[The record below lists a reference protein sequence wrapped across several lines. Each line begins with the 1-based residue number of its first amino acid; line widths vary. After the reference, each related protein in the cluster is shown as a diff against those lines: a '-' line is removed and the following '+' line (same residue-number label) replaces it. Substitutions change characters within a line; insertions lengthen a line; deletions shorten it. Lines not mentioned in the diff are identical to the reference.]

1 MEAANG
7 LPSAEELMELV
18 NKQDS
23 VIECLQEKL
32 DISNEQVRLFREAEE
47 KRRHSEN
54 ESSEIVAAAE
64 QRISSAL
71 AALQSLKTQNEK
83 LENELE
89 KLSKITEQ
97 EKPVPSVI
105 QLRNKV
111 KELEFDLVREQRAA
125 ADLRNEVAFQKR
137 RVDQLQS
144 ELDACHK
151 KSASVASSLSSKLDE
166 SVKEL
171 TELKIKY
178 QSVLN
183 ERDHI
188 ASELGG
194 KVEVMTQRSAHL
206 QAHCERISSKLLKL
220 RRECKVSEC
229 RIAALVEENAML
241 RGTASRRPSE
251 EEGEQVQ
258 QLLKDQSHLIDAL
271 REESKLLLNQL
282 ESERKEYRT
291 ETKLFKRERR
301 ELEERLQKMLSS

>member
-54 ESSEIVAAAE
+54 ESSEIVVAAE
-64 QRISSAL
+64 QRISSAM
-71 AALQSLKTQNEK
+71 AAVQSLKTQNEK

-105 QLRNKV
+105 QLRNRV
-111 KELEFDLVREQRAA
+111 KELEFNLVREQRAA
-125 ADLRNEVAFQKR
+125 ANLQNEVAFQKR

-151 KSASVASSLSSKLDE
+151 KSASVAYSLSSKLDE

-171 TELKIKY
+171 IELKIKY
-178 QSVLN
+178 QSGLN
-183 ERDHI
+183 ERDQI

-194 KVEVMTQRSAHL
+194 KVE
-206 QAHCERISSKLLKL
+206 
-220 RRECKVSEC
+220 
-229 RIAALVEENAML
+229 
-241 RGTASRRPSE
+241 ASRRPPE

-258 QLLKDQSHLIDAL
+258 QLLKDQCHLIDAL
-271 REESKLLLNQL
+271 REESKLLLCQL
-282 ESERKEYRT
+282 ESERKKYRYGT
-291 ETKLFKRERR
+291 Y
-301 ELEERLQKMLSS
+301 Q